1 LRIEDGRSLAPIRYL
16 QIGSVASMR
25 AYAIVRAGWVLD
37 GKPTAGS
44 QKFVFEQAQR
54 DIGLKE
60 PPRPEQV
67 CVFSLLD
74 ELGSDEW
81 FRCRGN
87 FL

>member
-1 LRIEDGRSLAPIRYL
+1 
-16 QIGSVASMR
+16 MR

-67 CVFSLLD
+67 YDFSLLD
-74 ELGSDEW
+74 ELGK
-81 FRCRGN
+81 R
-87 FL
+87 